1 MGLILA
7 VSSRRLYQSVKT
19 AHSSSSFDRR
29 PTGEVP
35 LNDAGNV
42 IKGYAGIPD
51 VVREDEDDWSFLMAA
66 SAGVLEYE

>member
-1 MGLILA
+1 
-7 VSSRRLYQSVKT
+7 
-19 AHSSSSFDRR
+19 
-29 PTGEVP
+29 VP

-42 IKGYAGIPD
+42 IKGYARIPD